1 MKEKSEGI
9 RGWLLVY
16 MIALA
21 IQLVHGIGLTIG
33 AIIIYS
39 DPSLAGLHTFIPL
52 GALLFYVATNL
63 IAASYA
69 IVLFI
74 LMSKH
79 RRSAIA
85 NNIVFNILTIS
96 FLVSWHILGEKSNV
110 GSVIDVLPGLIGLGY
125 FLASKRVRNTFT
137 VGLR

>member
-1 MKEKSEGI
+1 MKEKPEGI
-9 RGWLLVY
+9 GGWLLVY
-16 MIALA
+16 IIALA

-52 GALLFYVATNL
+52 GALLFYVSTNL

-74 LMSKH
+74 LMFKR
-79 RRSAIA
+79 RRSAVADNIA
-85 NNIVFNILTIS
+85 FSILTIS
-96 FLVSWHILGEKSNV
+96 FLVSWHVSGEKSNI
-110 GSVIDVLPGLIGLGY
+110 GTVIDVLPGLIGLCY